1 MNSPGDQPEATMPAR
16 LAELDK
22 LSIRFPAE
30 QGEPVFAE
38 PWHAQVFAMALELHQ
53 GGLFEWPEWSAML
66 GEEIQKAQ
74 CSGDPDV
81 GDTYYNHWLNALERM
96 LRSKGVAGLGELE
109 QLQER
114 WDVAARSTPHG
125 EPISID

>member
-1 MNSPGDQPEATMPAR
+1 MNNQSETAMPAR

-22 LSIRFPAE
+22 LSVRFPAE

-53 GGLFEWPEWSAML
+53 GGLFEWSEWSAML

-74 CSGDPDV
+74 RAGDPDV

-96 LRSKGVAGLGELE
+96 LRCKGVAEVGELE
-109 QLQER
+109 NLQSR
-114 WDVAARSTPHG
+114 WEEAARLTPHG
-125 EPISID
+125 EPISIDS